1 MIALFFKFNRFWSVR
16 NLDLILL
23 ILLAP
28 GLLVVQAGRRDLRQ
42 VRMDKAALNQAQE
55 KVVAEWQKIA
65 NENER
70 AEVRQANHVVESKES
85 AESPDRSPF
94 TSFSAPPA
102 ENETTADD
110 SPPPVADKSDAKL
123 PEFPPSGKALQ
134 ELADREAVVTQML
147 WRGYAGL
154 LVVCGLLLIRLLF
167 DPTMIRRPLLEP
179 NMSTGGL
186 LFLATMLFL
195 FLMANVITSRVTVK
209 DVSGARGA
217 KALIGAETRTNDE
230 IIAAYRQH
238 GPGYFI
244 LHLLPS
250 VITPAYAANA
260 AAEGAAD
267 PAKETPSSA
276 TAAPQPDAALV
287 AVSKGMSILAH
298 LAILAAM
305 IFIGYW
311 HFENIKMGIG
321 AATLY
326 LILPYTSQMTGH
338 VDHVLPSALL
348 LWAIVLYRRPAMA
361 GLLIGLAMSTFYYP
375 FFLLPLWISFYWQRG
390 VMRFLTGLLVSVG
403 AMVASLIFVSNSAA
417 DFWTLV
423 QAMFGLWMPK
433 VNGLEGIWADSYGW
447 DPVYRLPVI
456 AGCVALGGSLAIW
469 PAQKNLGTLLSCSAA
484 VMIAVQF
491 WHGHGDGGGMY
502 LAWFLP
508 LALLTVFRPNLE
520 DRVALTVLGED
531 WFTRRRAKLAQL
543 NRTSGTSKGSI
554 AAFSPLPAPL
564 PPSAS

>member
-1 MIALFFKFNRFWSVR
+1 M
-16 NLDLILL
+16 
-23 ILLAP
+23 
-28 GLLVVQAGRRDLRQ
+28 
-42 VRMDKAALNQAQE
+42 
-55 KVVAEWQKIA
+55 
-65 NENER
+65 
-70 AEVRQANHVVESKES
+70 
-85 AESPDRSPF
+85 
-94 TSFSAPPA
+94 
-102 ENETTADD
+102 
-110 SPPPVADKSDAKL
+110 
-123 PEFPPSGKALQ
+123 
-134 ELADREAVVTQML
+134 
-147 WRGYAGL
+147 
-154 LVVCGLLLIRLLF
+154 
-167 DPTMIRRPLLEP
+167 
-179 NMSTGGL
+179 
-186 LFLATMLFL
+186 
-195 FLMANVITSRVTVK
+195 
-209 DVSGARGA
+209 
-217 KALIGAETRTNDE
+217 
-230 IIAAYRQH
+230 
-238 GPGYFI
+238 
-244 LHLLPS
+244 
-250 VITPAYAANA
+250 
-260 AAEGAAD
+260 
-267 PAKETPSSA
+267 
-276 TAAPQPDAALV
+276 
-287 AVSKGMSILAH
+287 AVSKGMSVLAH

-433 VNGLEGIWADSYGW
+433 VNGLEGIWADNYGW

-456 AGCVALGGSLAIW
+456 AACVALGGGLAIW

-543 NRTSGTSKGSI
+543 KRTSGAGKGGSI
-554 AAFSPLPAPL
+554 AAFTPLKVTS
-564 PPSAS
+564 PPSGS